1 MRARRKALAAPSA
14 RDWSFRHELK
24 YYINQGE
31 AALLENT
38 LALTMDRDPYA
49 GPDGSYFIRSLYF
62 DDVASSA
69 LRQKL
74 DDVGERKK
82 FRIRTYNLKD
92 DQISLECKE
101 KKGQFIHKSAVRIS
115 RALCEQILS
124 GDARG
129 LLAVD
134 APVARLM
141 FDGMTSRLLRPAVIV
156 DYVRKPFVAEYQNVR
171 ITFDADLRTGVFS
184 KDLFDPYLPTVSA
197 MDKYDMILE
206 VKFDEYLPDYYH
218 KLIQTGSSLRSAV
231 SKYVLCRRFE

>member
-1 MRARRKALAAPSA
+1 
-14 RDWSFRHELK
+14 
-24 YYINQGE
+24 
-31 AALLENT
+31 
-38 LALTMDRDPYA
+38 MD
-49 GPDGSYFIRSLYF
+49 
-62 DDVASSA
+62 
-69 LRQKL
+69 
-74 DDVGERKK
+74 ERKK